1 MILQC
6 TRQKINNQPNDRKII
21 GKRFK
26 INSVVVGMRWL
37 KDGLQS
43 GQEAFPAPERVVART
58 KSSRV
63 RKIGQSS
70 ENNYL
75 LSVYLSLCT
84 FLNIFG

>member
-1 MILQC
+1 MILHC

-37 KDGLQS
+37 KDCLQS
-43 GQEAFPAPERVVART
+43 GQEPFPSPESVVTRT

-70 ENNYL
+70 EKNYL

-84 FLNIFG
+84 FLNMFG